1 MDLGPSFRKMRYTE
15 QVVRLAEACDWL
27 GIDRGRATRYAQLIR
42 EFFEDDAR
50 SRDHILAY
58 GESWEIVDLFDL
70 WEHHIIDFP
79 GLAGKIRAVFSK
91 GPLLRED
98 ENPTASSD
106 RPRNDAF
113 AYLVAGQLL
122 AAGVA
127 VVAVEGINARDATCS
142 SEADV
147 TFQWKDAFFDI
158 ECKRPR
164 SHAALGERT
173 AEARAQI
180 ERPNREGRHGVIA
193 VDCSVLVRPAG
204 TLLESGSGPAAERLI
219 SSELERSI
227 ATRIESRLTN
237 SILGFLLFARVPAM
251 IRVRRSPI
259 LTALGVPIH
268 DFRPDSI
275 STWLVVSNAQY
286 TGPEVLRDL
295 ASRLLET
302 THRLNT
308 DQEEPPAPSGK
319 GKRGREAF
327 LRKSFLESSGGE

>member
-1 MDLGPSFRKMRYTE
+1 MDLGPFFRKMRYTE
-15 QVVRLAEACDWL
+15 QVVRLAEACAWL
-27 GIDRGRATRYAQLIR
+27 GIDRGRAARYGELIR

-50 SRDHILAY
+50 SPQHILAF
-58 GESWEIVDLFDL
+58 GESCEVVDLFEL
-70 WEHHIIDFP
+70 WEARVTEFP
-79 GLAGKIRAVFSK
+79 GLAKRMRAVFGK
-91 GPLLRED
+91 GPLLREE
-98 ENPTASSD
+98 ENPAASSN

-113 AYLVAGQLL
+113 AYLVAGRLL

-127 VVAVEGINARDATCS
+127 VVVVDGINAHGATCS

-147 TFQWKDAFFDI
+147 AFQWNGTFFDI

-164 SHAALGERT
+164 SYAALGERT

-180 ERPNREGRHGVIA
+180 ERPSRQGRHGVIA

-204 TLLESGSGPAAERLI
+204 TLLESGSGAAAERLI
-219 SSELERSI
+219 SSKLERSI
-227 ATRIESRLTN
+227 VTRIESRLTN

-259 LTALGVPIH
+259 LTASGEAIH

-286 TGPEVLRDL
+286 AGPDVLRAWQVGCWRPRAD
-295 ASRLLET
+295 
-302 THRLNT
+302 
-308 DQEEPPAPSGK
+308 
-319 GKRGREAF
+319 
-327 LRKSFLESSGGE
+327 

>member
-15 QVVRLAEACDWL
+15 QLARLAEACAWL
-27 GIDRGRATRYAQLIR
+27 GIDRGRAAQYGELIR
-42 EFFEDDAR
+42 EFFEEDTR
-50 SRDHILAY
+50 SPQHILAF
-58 GESWEIVDLFDL
+58 GESCEVVDLFEL
-70 WEHHIIDFP
+70 WEARVTEFP
-79 GLAGKIRAVFSK
+79 GLAERMRAVLGK
-91 GPLLRED
+91 GPLLREE
-98 ENPTASSD
+98 ENPVASSN

-113 AYLVAGQLL
+113 AYLVAGRLL
-122 AAGVA
+122 AAGIA
-127 VVAVEGINARDATCS
+127 VVAVDGINARDATCS

-147 TFQWKDAFFDI
+147 TFRCEDTFFDI

-164 SHAALGERT
+164 SYAALGERT

-180 ERPNREGRHGVIA
+180 ERPSRQGRHGVIA

-204 TLLESGSGPAAERLI
+204 TLLESGSGAAAERLI

-259 LTALGVPIH
+259 LTASGEPIH

-286 TGPEVLRDL
+286 AGPDVLRGL
-295 ASRLLET
+295 ASRLRDT
-302 THRLNT
+302 MHRLNA
-308 DQEEPPAPSGK
+308 DQEQPSALADG
-319 GKRGREAF
+319 
-327 LRKSFLESSGGE
+327 